1 MKRLSMLACWLALAG
16 GCAGT
21 FGGPIGRGARVSD
34 GSRITASTIVPND
47 PQNRAV
53 VEHLALAEEIY
64 GKTLEALRARR
75 NSLRERRRALT
86 LGSYATFAATT
97 LVIGAAAIDRSSD
110 GETMSTSSLRT
121 TGYGALGGLGLG
133 TTLEVVNLMQE
144 DPSNVEAKIRY
155 LQSSYATMIDRLR
168 ELFEHRDDAAP
179 GTAAPA
185 RALAARASPIIESFI
200 NDALQINVKG

>member
-1 MKRLSMLACWLALAG
+1 VLALGG

-21 FGGPIGRGARVSD
+21 FGGGGPVTRSERITDS
-34 GSRITASTIVPND
+34 SRITATTIVPSD
-47 PQNRAV
+47 PANHAV

-64 GKTLEALRARR
+64 SKTLDALRGRR

-86 LGSYATFAATT
+86 LGGYATFAATT
-97 LVIGAAAIDRSSD
+97 LVIGAAAISRANDD
-110 GETMSTSSLRT
+110 TMMTAQSLRT
-121 TGYGALGGLGLG
+121 AGYGALGGLGVG

-155 LQSSYATMIDRLR
+155 LQSSYDNMIDRLR
-168 ELFEHRDDAAP
+168 ELTVESEAPVDGAP
-179 GTAAPA
+179 GTKPSG
-185 RALAARASPIIESFI
+185 RSLAAQASPIIEAFI